1 MAETGA
7 RRSPRGDTSLRA
19 VAVCAAVTIVVGC
32 LAAAALEPQV
42 EDQVGAEPEW
52 LAQLFVVGA
61 AGLTVAWARPRNS
74 IGWLLLTAVFLQ
86 MVSLLG
92 ATYAQAA
99 YLDDDPEPA
108 AFAGAWLA
116 AWTWFPSLALPI
128 AVLPSIYPSGRP
140 ESRGRRVLTWA
151 GIVGIIGMCVALAGN
166 PDGPGE
172 IVEGL
177 RLAVPQTP
185 GWLGVAVLVPTVLA
199 LATAVLFGLVAATV
213 RAFRAE
219 RPERQQMLWLL
230 VPLFPFV
237 VSYFFSVPLWLPG
250 YAFVG
255 VAVAIGVLRY
265 KLLDIDVVVRR
276 TLFYVPLVGL
286 VAVVVAGVSTAIA
299 RVSPSGP
306 LPLLGAAAAVAVL
319 VGPVTG
325 WLRRHVDRFALGT
338 RADPVSAVRQVAGR
352 GELDSADPI
361 STVLEAMVDA
371 VGVDYAAVIDTAGRR
386 LVEVGREPESTLRLP
401 LREQGNWL
409 GDLVIASPGD
419 TAGNRI
425 VDALVP
431 HVASVVR
438 NQKLTAELDEERGRV
453 IAATIAERERIRSD
467 LHDGLGPSLSGIS
480 LGLQAADTAMT
491 GDQPAARAILARTRA
506 EADTAVREV
515 RRVLEALGPTA
526 LDHRHLAAAI
536 REAAESLGFDGQSG
550 PRFDCVSHHV
560 TTLPAEVEETAFRI
574 VGEAL
579 HNVAR
584 HASATRCD
592 VLLTRQDG
600 VLEVQVS
607 DDGIGISDS
616 RPCGV
621 GLDSMRRRAGAT
633 GGTFVIASRPEN
645 GTVVHVRLPIA
656 AQP

>member
-1 MAETGA
+1 MVETGA
-7 RRSPRGDTSLRA
+7 TRSARGDAGLRA
-19 VAVCAAVTIVVGC
+19 VAVCAAVTIVAGC
-32 LAAAALEPQV
+32 LAAAVLEPLV
-42 EDQVGAEPEW
+42 EDRVGAEPAW

-74 IGWLLLTAVFLQ
+74 IGWVLLTAVFLQ
-86 MVSLLG
+86 MISLLG
-92 ATYAQAA
+92 ATYAQAS
-99 YLDDDPEPA
+99 YLDDDPRPG
-108 AFAGAWLA
+108 AFVGAWLA
-116 AWTWFPSLALPI
+116 AWTWFPSLALPV

-140 ESRGRRVLTWA
+140 ESRGRRILTWA
-151 GIVGIIGMCVALAGN
+151 GIVGIIGMCVALADN
-166 PDGPGE
+166 PGGPGE
-172 IVEGL
+172 TVEGL
-177 RLAVPQTP
+177 KLVVPEP
-185 GWLGVAVLVPTVLA
+185 PEWVGAAIIVPTALA
-199 LATAVLFGLVAATV
+199 LAAAVLLGLVAATV

-230 VPLFPFV
+230 VPLFPYV
-237 VSYFFSVPLWLPG
+237 AGYFFRFPLWLPG

-265 KLLDIDVVVRR
+265 KLLDINVVVRR
-276 TLFYVPLVGL
+276 TLFYVPLVAL
-286 VAVVVAGVSTAIA
+286 VALVVAGVSTAIA

-306 LPLLGAAAAVAVL
+306 LPLLGSAAAVAVL
-319 VGPVTG
+319 VGPVAG

-338 RADPVSAVRQVAGR
+338 RADPVSAVRQAGR
-352 GELDSADPI
+352 GELDSGEPLA
-361 STVLEAMVDA
+361 TVVAAMVDA
-371 VGVDYAAVIDTAGRR
+371 VGVEYAAVIDSAGRR

-401 LREQGNWL
+401 LREHGDWL
-409 GDLVIASPGD
+409 GDLLIASPGD
-419 TAGNRI
+419 TAGSRI

-480 LGLQAADTAMT
+480 LGLQAADAAMT
-491 GDQPAARAILARTRA
+491 GDQSAARAIVARTRA
-506 EADTAVREV
+506 EADTAVREI

-536 REAAESLGFDGQSG
+536 REAAEGLGFDGQGG
-550 PRFDCVSHHV
+550 PTFDCVSHQL
-560 TTLPAEVEETAFRI
+560 TTLPAEVEETAYRI
-574 VGEAL
+574 AGEAL

-584 HASATRCD
+584 HANATRCD

-600 VLEVQVS
+600 MFELRVS
-607 DDGIGISDS
+607 DDGVGISDP

-621 GLDSMRRRAGAT
+621 GLDSMRRRAGAA
-633 GGTFVIASRPEN
+633 GGTLMISSRPET
-645 GTVVHVRLPIA
+645 GTIVHVRLPIA
-656 AQP
+656 GRP